1 MTEFSAV
8 PPQGPQT
15 SGKSDGGKTDAGKTD
30 AGEPGRVTS
39 SDAAAPTTHRREAH
53 DGSHAGR
60 LNALR
65 AAVLGA
71 NDGIVSIAG
80 LVMGVAGATTE
91 RQAVLTAGVAGLVAG
106 ALSMGVGEYV
116 SVSTQRDTEHALLE
130 KERRELREMP
140 EAELAELTAIYAGKG
155 LTPELAQ
162 EVAVQLT
169 AHDALAAHAEVELQ
183 IDPDN
188 LTNPWTA
195 AFSSAVAFTI
205 GALLPLLTILF
216 APIDYR
222 LQATV
227 ASVVIAL
234 ALTGFASARLG
245 GADWRRPVLRNV
257 FGGWL
262 AMTITYGI
270 GALVGAAL

>member
-1 MTEFSAV
+1 MS
-8 PPQGPQT
+8 
-15 SGKSDGGKTDAGKTD
+15 
-30 AGEPGRVTS
+30 EPSTPR
-39 SDAAAPTTHRREAH
+39 PHRHEHH
-53 DGSHAGR
+53 DGSHASR

-71 NDGIVSIAG
+71 NDGIVSVAG

-91 RQAVLTAGVAGLVAG
+91 RPAILTAGVAGLVAG

-130 KERRELREMP
+130 KERREL
-140 EAELAELTAIYAGKG
+140 AELPEQELRELAGIYQGKG
-155 LTPELAQ
+155 LTPELAH

-183 IDPDN
+183 LDPDN
-188 LTNPWTA
+188 LTNPWSA

-205 GALLPLLTILF
+205 GAMLPLLTILF
-216 APIDYR
+216 SPNEFR

-227 ASVVIAL
+227 GSVVVAL

-257 FGGWL
+257 VGGWL

-270 GALVGAAL
+270 GLLVGTAV

>member
-1 MTEFSAV
+1 M
-8 PPQGPQT
+8 
-15 SGKSDGGKTDAGKTD
+15 
-30 AGEPGRVTS
+30 TS

-162 EVAVQLT
+162 QVAVQLT

-183 IDPDN
+183 IDPHN

-195 AFSSAVAFTI
+195 AFS
-205 GALLPLLTILF
+205 
-216 APIDYR
+216 
-222 LQATV
+222 
-227 ASVVIAL
+227 
-234 ALTGFASARLG
+234 
-245 GADWRRPVLRNV
+245 
-257 FGGWL
+257 
-262 AMTITYGI
+262 
-270 GALVGAAL
+270 

>member
-8 PPQGPQT
+8 PPQGPQS
-15 SGKSDGGKTDAGKTD
+15 SGKSDGGKSD

-162 EVAVQLT
+162 QVAVQLT

-183 IDPDN
+183 IDPHN